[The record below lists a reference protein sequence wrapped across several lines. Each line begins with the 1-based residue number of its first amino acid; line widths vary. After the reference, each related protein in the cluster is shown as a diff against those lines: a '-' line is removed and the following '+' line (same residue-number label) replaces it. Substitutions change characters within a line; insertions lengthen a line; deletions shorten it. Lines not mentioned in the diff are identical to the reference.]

1 MTVNIPGGA
10 MNEQCEA
17 AEQAAAKKQIS
28 QEMDKQLIGGVV
40 GTATKNSLDSNLNYG
55 SGLQAYGWKCINKV
69 ESILE
74 MYKTRIGRH
83 AIEKS
88 LSESDIN
95 VDEKFDSKS
104 SFKTFCDNLDQVGDS
119 DELIRNIEEKV
130 GVIDDS
136 LKKKIKAKYKKIS
149 QEVDGKYHQ
158 LRKEIANDFFKR
170 WEIDKLSWRNLSLD
184 AGAAAF
190 GGPLNFLGHFLGTY
204 FKIRS
209 SEAMPEEAQ
218 KKFQE
223 FMENWNRENND
234 PTEISPKNG
243 NSAEKTLTADPSQVN
258 QESVEKI
265 VSPLTVQDGSAIH
278 KQNSSELNR

>member
-69 ESILE
+69 ENILE
-74 MYKTRIGRH
+74 IYKTRIGRH

-88 LSESDIN
+88 LSDLKVDERFESESD
-95 VDEKFDSKS
+95 
-104 SFKTFCDNLDQVGDS
+104 FKTFCDNLDQVGDS

-258 QESVEKI
+258 QESGGKI
-265 VSPLTVQDGSAIH
+265 VSPLTVKDRSAIN
-278 KQNSSELNR
+278 KLSLSELNQ